1 LLGADRPDGLVEGI
15 DAGRQCPA
23 TRAVFGLTRP
33 RDARSIDESAHAT
46 PEPRQEEASMLHA
59 LITSAM
65 SPRRASARRGA
76 VPHPADRALSHLISR
91 LPVAARPRAQAS
103 VRAAAREAVS
113 AFEAESPRCACGGT
127 CPKCQAKPNEDER
140 AREAESSGA
149 EPAGAQGS
157 HGAGM
162 PTAGIEDDPVLEYS
176 NGTTSCDRDT
186 GTMTTT
192 ISNTKCTRPC
202 TVAHEADHSTYRAAC
217 CRAYATA
224 RRAAIAAGDTTLR
237 NTLTRRYN
245 DWISATSDFS
255 ECRAYRV
262 SVSFGERMERDLGC
276 GTPTDENRSCCAD
289 VRSYLTSVRASR
301 DSRCPGTDQACPD
314 FS

>member
-1 LLGADRPDGLVEGI
+1 
-15 DAGRQCPA
+15 
-23 TRAVFGLTRP
+23 
-33 RDARSIDESAHAT
+33 
-46 PEPRQEEASMLHA
+46 MLHA
-59 LITSAM
+59 LITSATHP
-65 SPRRASARRGA
+65 PRTSTRRNASA
-76 VPHPADRALSHLISR
+76 HPADGALAHLISR
-91 LPVAARPRAQAS
+91 LPAAIRPRAQAS
-103 VRAAAREAVS
+103 ARAAAQEAFTHV
-113 AFEAESPRCACGGT
+113 EAESPRCACGGT
-127 CPKCQAKPNEDER
+127 CPKCQAKPSEDER
-140 AREAESSGA
+140 PREAESSGA
-149 EPAGAQGS
+149 EPAGAHGSQGT
-157 HGAGM
+157 GM
-162 PTAGIEDDPVLEYS
+162 PSVAGIEDDPVLEYS

-202 TVAHEADHSTYRAAC
+202 TEAHEADHRAYRAAC

-224 RRAAIAAGDTTLR
+224 RRAAIAAGDTALR

-245 DWISATSDFS
+245 NWISATSDFS

-262 SVSFGERMERDLGC
+262 SVSCGERMERDLSC

-289 VRSYLTSVRASR
+289 VRSYLTSMRASR